1 MAEEVSKPVPDK
13 PPATAPEPVGDSLPD
28 ELNVTA
34 YVGPYIFPDIR
45 RRRIAATILAIIS
58 VIGLGG
64 GISADNI
71 GVIVGGV
78 VIGVISLWFFL
89 AAWPLA
95 IDQTEALAIASRT
108 VGFAVGHASAQIGW
122 TGLRSRPSWRILVYS
137 TESPPD
143 IRGLVEIDAVD
154 GRVIGDYLEANPEDW
169 SDLEPTTP

>member
-1 MAEEVSKPVPDK
+1 MSDPKSKSD
-13 PPATAPEPVGDSLPD
+13 TSGDALPD

-45 RRRIAATILAIIS
+45 RRRI
-58 VIGLGG
+58 GG
-64 GISADNI
+64 GILLVIAAAAIIAGVIANNI
-71 GVIVGGV
+71 GLTVGGIA
-78 VIGVISLWFFL
+78 IGVISVWFFL

-108 VGFAVGHASAQIGW
+108 VGFAVGHASAQVGW

-143 IRGLVEIDAVD
+143 LRGLVEIDAVD
-154 GRVIGDYLEANPEDW
+154 GRVIGDYTEANPEDW
-169 SDLEPTTP
+169 ADLE

>member
-1 MAEEVSKPVPDK
+1 MSDPKSKSD
-13 PPATAPEPVGDSLPD
+13 TSGDALPD

-45 RRRIAATILAIIS
+45 RRRI
-58 VIGLGG
+58 GG
-64 GISADNI
+64 GILLVIAAAAIIVGVTANNI
-71 GVIVGGV
+71 GLTVGGIAV
-78 VIGVISLWFFL
+78 GVISVWFFL

-108 VGFAVGHASAQIGW
+108 VGFAVGHASAQVGW

-143 IRGLVEIDAVD
+143 LRGLVEIDAVD
-154 GRVIGDYLEANPEDW
+154 GRVIGDYTEANPEDW
-169 SDLEPTTP
+169 ADLE

>member
-1 MAEEVSKPVPDK
+1 MSDPKSKSD
-13 PPATAPEPVGDSLPD
+13 TSGDALPD

-45 RRRIAATILAIIS
+45 RRRI
-58 VIGLGG
+58 GG
-64 GISADNI
+64 GILLVIAAAA
-71 GVIVGGV
+71 VIVGVTANNIGLTV
-78 VIGVISLWFFL
+78 GGIAIGVISVWFFL

-108 VGFAVGHASAQIGW
+108 VGFAVGHASAQVGW

-143 IRGLVEIDAVD
+143 LRGLVEIDAVD
-154 GRVIGDYLEANPEDW
+154 GRVIGDYTEANPEDW
-169 SDLEPTTP
+169 ADLE

>member
-1 MAEEVSKPVPDK
+1 MAEEVSRPMSDK
-13 PPATAPEPVGDSLPD
+13 IPASQSEAVGDSLPD

-45 RRRIAATILAIIS
+45 RRRIAATILAVIS
-58 VIGLGG
+58 VAGLAA
-64 GISADNI
+64 GIYASNI
-71 GVIVGGV
+71 GVTVGGAV
-78 VIGVISLWFFL
+78 VGVISVWFFV

-169 SDLEPTTP
+169 SDLDSATS

>member
-1 MAEEVSKPVPDK
+1 MSDPKSKSD
-13 PPATAPEPVGDSLPD
+13 TSGDALPD

-45 RRRIAATILAIIS
+45 RRRI
-58 VIGLGG
+58 GG
-64 GISADNI
+64 GIQLVIAAAAIIVGVAANNI
-71 GVIVGGV
+71 GLTVGGIA
-78 VIGVISLWFFL
+78 IGVISVWFFL

-108 VGFAVGHASAQIGW
+108 VGFAVGHASAQVGW

-143 IRGLVEIDAVD
+143 LRGLVEIDAVD
-154 GRVIGDYLEANPEDW
+154 GRVIGDYTEANPEDW
-169 SDLEPTTP
+169 ADLE

>member
-1 MAEEVSKPVPDK
+1 MSKPVSDK
-13 PPATAPEPVGDSLPD
+13 TPATATEPAGDSLPD

-58 VIGLGG
+58 VIGLGA

-78 VIGVISLWFFL
+78 VVGIISLWFFL

-122 TGLRSRPSWRILVYS
+122 T
-137 TESPPD
+137 
-143 IRGLVEIDAVD
+143 
-154 GRVIGDYLEANPEDW
+154 
-169 SDLEPTTP
+169 